1 MEGTKKIRTLN
12 IFRNLQ
18 LISSIFRIIDLFSN
32 KIGDPNFS
40 ADQRNHSQDS
50 HNEKAKK
57 LTFKENVVEPN
68 NSAQAKSQLSHV
80 SFKIRDRKNRSRKKD
95 GYSYNMSKTE

>member
-1 MEGTKKIRTLN
+1 MEDRKKIPVLN

-40 ADQRNHSQDS
+40 ADQRNHS
-50 HNEKAKK
+50 
-57 LTFKENVVEPN
+57 
-68 NSAQAKSQLSHV
+68 
-80 SFKIRDRKNRSRKKD
+80 
-95 GYSYNMSKTE
+95 